1 MDSKLTDLQRA
12 QMRVRT
18 QKLQLEQKD
27 RRLSQ
32 YREEVDDL
40 QARISNLLEQKR
52 EPQSLDEVIH
62 LTDDRPGQ
70 GS

>member
-18 QKLQLEQKD
+18 QRLEIEQQS

-32 YREEVDDL
+32 YREEVYDL
-40 QARISNLLEQKR
+40 QQRISNLLEQSR
-52 EPQSLDEVIH
+52 GPQCLDDVIH
-62 LTDDRPGQ
+62 LNDQPGQ